1 MNQVQPKKTLRSH
14 AAVLGLLV
22 AIAPVFGAM
31 ALADAPRPAADQQAV
46 HLGPTEPLTI
56 RTKAG
61 PVKFSVELARTE
73 SEQHQGLM
81 YRRDMA
87 ADAGM
92 LFLFKRDRYLAFWMK
107 NTYIS
112 LDMIFIKSDG
122 TIVAIVPRTTPMSVD
137 HISPDVRAAA
147 VLEVNAG
154 TAEANGIAVG
164 DRVASAAFPDHPIAD
179 QMSTD
184 QRAKDQRDP
193 NP

>member
-1 MNQVQPKKTLRSH
+1 MNQVQLKKTPKLRM
-14 AAVLGLLV
+14 AMLGLLV
-22 AIAPVFGAM
+22 VAMPVFGTM
-31 ALADAPRPAADQQAV
+31 ALADTLPPEAGQQAV
-46 HLGPTEPLTI
+46 HPGPIEPLTI
-56 RTKAG
+56 RTKTG
-61 PVKFSVELARTE
+61 PVKFAVELARTE

-122 TIVAIVPRTTPMSVD
+122 TIVAIVPRTTPMSLD
-137 HISPDVRAAA
+137 HISPDVPAAA

-154 TAEANGIAVG
+154 TVEANGIAVG
-164 DRVASAAFPDHPIAD
+164 DVVASAAFPDHPF
-179 QMSTD
+179 TD